1 MENVTSTITHLFAV
15 TDQRDWQQVEKAF
28 DDTVLLDYT
37 STTGKAP
44 AWLTPRQIVDIWAGL
59 LPGFDRTNHQLF
71 DIEISEHQ
79 DSATARYKGK
89 AEHYIDNDIW
99 VVEGTYETTLLKKGR
114 DWVISQFKFILEDWS
129 GNRQLAA
136 IAIGRMKKPQ

>member
-15 TDQRDWQQVEKAF
+15 TDQRDWQQVESSF
-28 DDTVLLDYT
+28 DNSVLLDYT

-59 LPGFDRTNHQLF
+59 LPGFDKTNHQLF
-71 DIEISEHQ
+71 DIEISENQ
-79 DSATARYKGK
+79 DSATAHYRGK
-89 AEHYIDNDIW
+89 AEHYIDNDVW
-99 VVEGTYETTLLKKGR
+99 VVDGTYETTLLKKAG
-114 DWVISQFKFILEDWS
+114 DWVISQFKFNLTDWS

-136 IAIGRMKKPQ
+136 IAIERMKKSQ